1 MAKKAII
8 CVDDEAIVLL
18 AVKEE
23 VHQGLGGEFMVEGVL
38 TAFAAMDKMKAFAEQ
53 GVDTVL
59 VITDWLMPGVKGDVL
74 LKMVREKFPGT
85 RAIMITGQADE
96 EAMQR
101 VLKEGLAG
109 KVLRKPWDAQEL
121 IEAIKN
127 LCAEKE

>member
-8 CVDDEAIVLL
+8 CVDDEAVVLL

-23 VHQGLGGEFMVEGVL
+23 VNRGLGGEYAVEGVL
-38 TAFAAMDKMKAFAEQ
+38 TAFAAMDKMKEFAKQ
-53 GVDTVL
+53 GVDVVL

-85 RAIMITGQADE
+85 QAIMITGQADE
-96 EAMQR
+96 DAMQQ

-109 KVLRKPWDAQEL
+109 TVLRKPWDAQEL
-121 IEAIKN
+121 VEAIKR
-127 LCAEKE
+127 LTKEKK